1 MEHNWERTLPFLKLD
16 NIKINKL
23 FKGILEEKDIINI
36 VPVEEGCRTTNYII
50 KTKNAKYILKVF
62 FNKEQDYKK
71 DIKLLNIL
79 KDEIPVQRI
88 YRVDTDLEIGNREYA
103 IYEYIE
109 GKTIGQ
115 YLREGYFMDE
125 KFVKE
130 VARILAK
137 IHSYKFNKVGFLDAD
152 LHIKE
157 ELEPLNL
164 WYERVIGERVRKRLG
179 NDIVNKIKQVVK
191 QNEKNL
197 LDLDKDSRLVHGDF
211 QGTNILINK
220 GIVCGILD
228 WEFAMAGHP
237 LEDIGQFFRYEEY
250 FNDDL
255 VRAFE
260 EEYTKMSD
268 YTLSDNWYNI
278 SKLRDL
284 VNLIQLIGEKDEMP
298 TKYANIRTIIEKN
311 LSRF

>member
-50 KTKNAKYILKVF
+50 KTKNEKYILKVF

-79 KDEIPVQRI
+79 KSEIPVQRI

-115 YLREGYFMDE
+115 CLREGYFMDE

-157 ELEPLNL
+157 KLEPLSL
-164 WYERVIGERVRKRLG
+164 WYERAIGERVRKRLG

-220 GIVCGILD
+220 GRVCGILD

-250 FNDDL
+250 FNDNL

-298 TKYANIRTIIEKN
+298 TKYANIRNIIEKN

>member
-1 MEHNWERTLPFLKLD
+1 MKLD

-115 YLREGYFMDE
+115 CLREGYFMDE

-250 FNDDL
+250 FNNNL

-284 VNLIQLIGEKDEMP
+284 VNLIQLIGERDEMP
-298 TKYANIRTIIEKN
+298 TKYANIKTIIEKN